1 MLGLSTFKQQDGH
14 LPQVEVDEMPG
25 LMGDVG
31 PEIPT
36 HDAMPGGVVLFVELF
51 LNVGSNVLLNVVFFK
66 CLSGTVHGVLL
77 HLLGHVRVLDDG
89 FAVRHDVVVLLLV
102 RLI

>member
-1 MLGLSTFKQQDGH
+1 MIKTSSSVYQ
-14 LPQVEVDEMPG
+14 PG

-66 CLSGTVHGVLL
+66 CLKECQCSE
-77 HLLGHVRVLDDG
+77 
-89 FAVRHDVVVLLLV
+89 F
-102 RLI
+102 

>member
-66 CLSGTVHGVLL
+66 CLKECQCSE
-77 HLLGHVRVLDDG
+77 
-89 FAVRHDVVVLLLV
+89 F
-102 RLI
+102 

>member
-1 MLGLSTFKQQDGH
+1 MIKTSSYVYQ
-14 LPQVEVDEMPG
+14 PG

-66 CLSGTVHGVLL
+66 CLKECQCSE
-77 HLLGHVRVLDDG
+77 
-89 FAVRHDVVVLLLV
+89 F
-102 RLI
+102 